1 MTVLEDIVFQEGRP
15 ANEEVVTIRNEY
27 PISNGF
33 AVFPQIAGFLER
45 RVFEDFFHYGNK
57 GRTIITNCVI
67 SRDDI
72 AIALQK
78 PHSPVE
84 FIITF
89 YVADVFT
96 LIASIQ
102 VTIRVTDIDNNVPV
116 FVGYETVPL
125 HFTVPDMGYNDFF
138 LIPTATDNDEGM
150 NTVQNYTL
158 LDTFDGLF
166 SLETRTDDEGF
177 ILAIKLLQNDLL
189 DRETR
194 DQYTLRVR
202 ATEGN
207 TSPDSAILT
216 VNITVYAVP
225 DLPLPTVTPTTTVT
239 GIYHY

>member
-1 MTVLEDIVFQEGRP
+1 M
-15 ANEEVVTIRNEY
+15 
-27 PISNGF
+27 
-33 AVFPQIAGFLER
+33 
-45 RVFEDFFHYGNK
+45 
-57 GRTIITNCVI
+57 
-67 SRDDI
+67 
-72 AIALQK
+72 
-78 PHSPVE
+78 
-84 FIITF
+84 
-89 YVADVFT
+89 
-96 LIASIQ
+96 
-102 VTIRVTDIDNNVPV
+102 
-116 FVGYETVPL
+116 
-125 HFTVPDMGYNDFF
+125 
-138 LIPTATDNDEGM
+138 
-150 NTVQNYTL
+150 QNYTL

-207 TSPDSAILT
+207 TNPDSAILT